1 MIPRDWTALPMWT
14 APLEAMSAEAISLM
28 CDADRRPTEG
38 QETLLVRLNRLP
50 LQGGED

>member
-1 MIPRDWTALPMWT
+1 MIPRDWFALPMWT
-14 APLEAMSAEAISLM
+14 SPLEAMSVEAISLM
-28 CDADRRPTEG
+28 CDGDRRPTEG